1 VDRLLGFQDWP
12 EAMVRSIRAPALV
25 VVGDADVV
33 RPEHAL
39 ELARL
44 LPNARVAILPLT
56 DHEGMVF
63 AHASWLV
70 PMVEAF
76 LDQEVAR
83 AVSFAGP

>member
-1 VDRLLGFQDWP
+1 
-12 EAMVRSIRAPALV
+12 
-25 VVGDADVV
+25 
-33 RPEHAL
+33 
-39 ELARL
+39 
-44 LPNARVAILPLT
+44 
-56 DHEGMVF
+56 MVF